1 MKSHSSAVREV
12 VLAATLP
19 APVEFVTTHLE
30 WGPLQEMRSA
40 RDVPERL
47 GVVSAAE
54 RRSG

>member
-19 APVEFVTTHLE
+19 ALVEFVTHLE
-30 WGPLQEMRSA
+30 WGPPQEMRSA